1 MSSTL
6 SNRTL
11 RQSLNSLG
19 SVIGAPKFRSRQESI
34 QRLVNVKKETLLL
47 LTLALAVFAVITT
60 ELAIIGLLPQLARQ
74 LQVSATEVGLLV
86 SMYAVVVAVTGPF
99 VTLLVSGWN
108 KKRVLLAIM
117 LIFVGSNLFNAYTD
131 SYSTMLMLRI
141 VPALAHAVFFAIALV
156 VAVNSVSVEKRAG
169 ATAKVFAGVAVG
181 LVLGVP
187 LSSFMADHVSLA
199 AAFLF
204 AAVTSGLAFIG
215 ILLLMP
221 STPTQSKMSFKSQ
234 LRILKSGSVWLSLST
249 VVFVFATMF
258 SGYSFIAEYLDG
270 VTRMSGTW
278 VSVMLMV
285 FGVFGIFGNFLFSAW
300 LQKNA
305 VRTTAIYPVLYIGI
319 YLLVYLL
326 GGSFSAMLLLTVLWG
341 LLHSAGLVISQSW
354 LMRDASEAPEFANS
368 LYISFSNLGITT
380 GASLA
385 GWVIASQGTHNLVWS
400 SIIFAVLALLS
411 IFAKLRVYGK
421 GLASSAPALAH

>member
-1 MSSTL
+1 M
-6 SNRTL
+6 
-11 RQSLNSLG
+11 
-19 SVIGAPKFRSRQESI
+19 
-34 QRLVNVKKETLLL
+34 KKETLLL

-74 LQVSATEVGLLV
+74 LDVSATEVGLLV
-86 SMYAVVVAVTGPF
+86 SLYAVVVAVTGPF

-117 LIFVGSNLFNAYTD
+117 LIFVVSNLFNAYTD
-131 SYSTMLMLRI
+131 NYSTMLIFRV
-141 VPALAHAVFFAIALV
+141 VPALVHAVFFAVALV
-156 VAVNSVSVEKRAG
+156 VAVNSVSAEKRAG

-187 LSSFMADHVSLA
+187 FSAFMADHVSLA

-204 AAVTSGLAFIG
+204 GAVTSGLAFVG

-221 STPTQSKMSFKSQ
+221 SIPTQTKMSFKSQ
-234 LRILKSGSVWLSLST
+234 LKILKQGSVWLSLST

-258 SGYSFIAEYLDG
+258 SGYSFIAEYLEG
-270 VTRMSGTW
+270 VTHMNGTW
-278 VSVMLMV
+278 VSAMLMA
-285 FGVFGIFGNFLFSAW
+285 FGIFGFFGNFLFSAW

-305 VRTTAIYPVLYIGI
+305 IRTTIIYPLLYIGI
-319 YLLVYLL
+319 YVLVYLL
-326 GGSFSAMLLLTVLWG
+326 GGSFLAMVLLTLLWG
-341 LLHSAGLVISQSW
+341 LLHSAGLVISQGW

-368 LYISFSNLGITT
+368 LYISFSNLGITL

-385 GWVIASQGTHNLVWS
+385 GWVIASLGTHNLVWS
-400 SIIFAVLALLS
+400 SIIFAALALLS
-411 IFAKLRVYGK
+411 IVAKLSLYGK
-421 GLASSAPALAH
+421 GQASSAPVLAH